1 MEKCDDVWIYISCKV
16 YENEWN
22 SITRV
27 EMRRCWTNLLH
38 LCVLQDPLLRH
49 LGGGVLW
56 IVRVRSMTSS
66 VLRFF
71 FGTILYLCPITNFS
85 LHKLYT
91 TCLQKMADEKGKTF
105 SSKLA
110 KNMATIRSIWSSK
123 YLFNDQFFSTNQEK
137 DHSSITDALGTIF
150 ITIPFW
156 HKNV

>member
-27 EMRRCWTNLLH
+27 EMSRCWTNLLH

-71 FGTILYLCPITNFS
+71 FSGQSFICDLSPNFLCTS
-85 LHKLYT
+85 CTLHAFKRWLM
-91 TCLQKMADEKGKTF
+91 KRERRF

-110 KNMATIRSIWSSK
+110 KNMATIRSIQSSK
-123 YLFNDQFFSTNQEK
+123 YLFNDQFFFYQSGKRPLIHYRCIRYNFYN
-137 DHSSITDALGTIF
+137 DSILT
-150 ITIPFW
+150 
-156 HKNV
+156 

>member
-71 FGTILYLCPITNFS
+71 FRDNPLFVTYHQIFFAQVVHYMPSKDGGW
-85 LHKLYT
+85 
-91 TCLQKMADEKGKTF
+91 KGKEVF
-105 SSKLA
+105 LSRLGK
-110 KNMATIRSIWSSK
+110 K
-123 YLFNDQFFSTNQEK
+123 YGHNKKYMVLKIFVQWPIFFYQ
-137 DHSSITDALGTIF
+137 
-150 ITIPFW
+150 
-156 HKNV
+156 